1 MIGKMS
7 VIMQE
12 IEFFL
17 PLILL
22 IFLIAPSAP
31 LSFAYKEVAP
41 NKMHGPR
48 LNLTWSKPAEAN
60 GIIRNY
66 TLSYANKDGETK
78 RSVEGDVFSYLV
90 DVLGG
95 VTYHFYITAVTIKPG
110 QNASFSVKTKEYG
123 MFSIRE
129 KVMILLMLNT

>member
-1 MIGKMS
+1 
-7 VIMQE
+7 
-12 IEFFL
+12 
-17 PLILL
+17 
-22 IFLIAPSAP
+22 
-31 LSFAYKEVAP
+31 
-41 NKMHGPR
+41 MHGPR

-78 RSVEGDVFSYLV
+78 QSVGGDAFSYLV

-110 QNASFSVKTKEYG
+110 QNATFSVKTKEYG
-123 MFSIRE
+123 MFSIRG